1 MNITITL
8 EQYNKMRRLLD
19 FADFWADD
27 SKPDSPFM
35 LDQWESDKEEILQAQ
50 EVIQNID
57 DLIYSQTVQAERSAR
72 TDAWIKQA
80 NQDIREGRA

>member
-1 MNITITL
+1 
-8 EQYNKMRRLLD
+8 MRRLLD

-57 DLIYSQTVQAERSAR
+57 DLIYSQTVQTERSAR

>member
-8 EQYNKMRRLLD
+8 DQYKKIRRLLD

-27 SKPDSPFM
+27 SKPDSDFY

-57 DLIYSQTVQAERSAR
+57 MIILDGNHIHASE
-72 TDAWIKQA
+72 
-80 NQDIREGRA
+80 EF

>member
-8 EQYNKMRRLLD
+8 EQYNKMRRLSD

-27 SKPDSPFM
+27 SKPDSDFY

-50 EVIQNID
+50 EVLQDID
-57 DLIYSQTVQAERSAR
+57 ELVRCQTEEIAQSAR

-80 NQDIREGRA
+80 NQDIREGKA

>member
-1 MNITITL
+1 MSIKLEGYKMNITITL
-8 EQYNKMRRLLD
+8 EQYNKIRRLSD

-27 SKPDSPFM
+27 SKPDSDFY

-57 DLIYSQTVQAERSAR
+57 
-72 TDAWIKQA
+72 A
-80 NQDIREGRA
+80 NISLTTPKFEPAQEEE

>member
-35 LDQWESDKEEILQAQ
+35 LDQWESDKEEILQILESEFWTQ
-50 EVIQNID
+50 EI
-57 DLIYSQTVQAERSAR
+57 IY
-72 TDAWIKQA
+72 
-80 NQDIREGRA
+80 

>member
-8 EQYNKMRRLLD
+8 DQFNKLRRLSD